1 MPGVVGHG
9 GAAWACWHPCPAAAP
24 AAGAPAIVTPAGAR
38 PAAPFGAAV
47 GDVTGGR
54 AVVWSRSDR
63 PARLFVEW
71 STRESFEDARR
82 VPGETAL
89 EANGL
94 TARLDLEGLPPGQ
107 RIVYRVLFQDLRDP
121 RAWSLPVAGSFRTP
135 PAGAAD
141 VRLAF
146 SADTCGQGWGID
158 EARGGL
164 ATYESMRGAGPDLFV
179 HLGDTIYADNPLP
192 AEVVLDDGGLWRN
205 LVTPAKA
212 KVAET
217 LDEFRGNHLYNRLD
231 AHVRRFESEVS
242 QVVLW
247 DDHEVLNNWYPG
259 EVLEDPR
266 YTERSVDLLAARAR
280 RAFLEMSRLQDNR
293 LIQEAVHRFLVPP
306 SRRRSVVKGL
316 APEHRAN

>member
-1 MPGVVGHG
+1 MP
-9 GAAWACWHPCPAAAP
+9 
-24 AAGAPAIVTPAGAR
+24 
-38 PAAPFGAAV
+38 
-47 GDVTGGR
+47 
-54 AVVWSRSDR
+54 
-63 PARLFVEW
+63 
-71 STRESFEDARR
+71 
-82 VPGETAL
+82 
-89 EANGL
+89 
-94 TARLDLEGLPPGQ
+94 
-107 RIVYRVLFQDLRDP
+107 
-121 RAWSLPVAGSFRTP
+121 GSFRTP
-135 PAGAAD
+135 PAGQAD

-164 ATYESMRGAGPDLFV
+164 A
-179 HLGDTIYADNPLP
+179 HLRVDARRAARTSSCTWGTPIYADNPLP
-192 AEVVLDDGGLWRN
+192 AEIVLDDGGVWRN

-266 YTERSVDLLAARAR
+266 YTERSVDPARRPCPPRLPRALPAAPLALGPWAHLPLAALR
-280 RAFLEMSRLQDNR
+280 
-293 LIQEAVHRFLVPP
+293 
-306 SRRRSVVKGL
+306 RRRSRSS
-316 APEHRAN
+316 PST